1 MAIGAPAVP
10 VLWTRMAAMGVPY
23 RAAVMHMA
31 MMRLAARMI
40 PAVGFEII
48 ALGNVAAVMRAI
60 NGACMGMGR
69 RAPLVLLGVVNCR
82 ANHGNPRHSS
92 KRDCQITVSCLRRG
106 G

>member
-1 MAIGAPAVP
+1 
-10 VLWTRMAAMGVPY
+10 MAAMGVPY
-23 RAAVMHMA
+23 RAVVMRMA

-40 PAVGFEII
+40 PAVRLEIF

-60 NGACMGMGR
+60 NRPCMGMGR
-69 RAPLVLLGVVNCR
+69 RASLVLLGVVNCR
-82 ANHGNPRHSS
+82 TDHGNPRHSS